1 MKSTFLLLLAV
12 IFAYISVPVTSTNT
26 FNCTNT
32 TIYKLPEGSSP
43 ICDLCEVVVDVISFD
58 VKVFNSSIALLED
71 IAEELC
77 CLIGGPVIYNECKPI
92 INDIK
97 IIVDM
102 IISGERPG
110 KICSYLKFC

>member
-1 MKSTFLLLLAV
+1 MIKTILLTLATLSV
-12 IFAYISVPVTSTNT
+12 ILMLAEASSS

-32 TIYKLPEGSSP
+32 THIEPSQSP
-43 ICDLCEVVVDVISFD
+43 VCDLCEVVVDAVAFD

-71 IAEELC
+71 ITEELC

-92 INDIK
+92 IDDIK

-102 IISGERPG
+102 IISGESPD
-110 KICSYLKFC
+110 KICSYLNFC